1 MDSTE
6 ARKIWGPEMPQ
17 DVLEEWVRAVNKRKK
32 AQKAAT
38 RQWPLGVIVVLLAPV
53 IFALRK
59 F

>member
-1 MDSTE
+1 
-6 ARKIWGPEMPQ
+6 MPQ